1 MGIKRIEEDIRKKTI
16 YFREKLKKNPK
27 VITFENN
34 NNFSGI
40 NTFNFLDQDPKLIFN
55 LLLKKKIL
63 TSVTQKKQLLR
74 PLRQKKKNLSALRVS
89 IHYYNTYKQIDYLI
103 ECFSKL
109 KL

>member
-1 MGIKRIEEDIRKKTI
+1 MT
-16 YFREKLKKNPK
+16 Y
-27 VITFENN
+27 ENN

-40 NTFNFLDQDPKLIFN
+40 NTLNFKEIDPKRIFN

-63 TSVTQKKQLLR
+63 TSVTQKKQLLK
-74 PLRQKKKNLSALRVS
+74 PLGKKKKNLSALRVS

-103 ECFSKL
+103 KCISKL